1 MGHTGNKFKEKET
14 AVKFDEFKGSR
25 IFGIWEVD
33 EEGNNVSERP
43 LVSFGKG
50 KAKAIVKHIE
60 ELQEFIDE

>member
-1 MGHTGNKFKEKET
+1 MGHMIYPKEKLT

-33 EEGNNVSERP
+33 EDNNNLGDRP